1 MKTKYAQGA
10 QRISVAMGDTSKPPV
25 SVQLPGVASVGL
37 PANAAQFMGAGM
49 SVNVNANS
57 LPVTQATESLAM
69 FNASAGY
76 NSSATTSHEGDV
88 GGAA

>member
-25 SVQLPGVASVGL
+25 SVQLPSAGPLPTAADNRSYMYETPNANVVTPQDSQTLPMFNESVGYTDT
-37 PANAAQFMGAGM
+37 GA
-49 SVNVNANS
+49 
-57 LPVTQATESLAM
+57 
-69 FNASAGY
+69 
-76 NSSATTSHEGDV
+76 SSTGDL

>member
-10 QRISVAMGDTSKPPV
+10 QRISVTMGDTSKPPV
-25 SVQLPGVASVGL
+25 SVQLPAVASVGL
-37 PANAAQFMGAGM
+37 PASASQFMGAGM

-57 LPVTQATESLAM
+57 LPVTQDSQTLPM
-69 FNASAGY
+69 FSVSSGYTDAGAS
-76 NSSATTSHEGDV
+76 STGDL